1 MHVFTKTEDLKKH
14 LTKEG
19 KTIGFVP
26 TMGALHV
33 GHISLVNTSL
43 TENEITVVSIFVNP
57 TQFNNVT
64 DLDKY
69 PRTINDDVALLEGA
83 SRDIVVFAPSVEDIY
98 GEKSVSM
105 NFDFHGLENQ
115 MEGKFRKGHFN
126 GVGTVI
132 TLLFEAVKPT
142 RAYFGEKDF
151 QQLQIIK
158 KLVEINDL
166 PVEIIGCA
174 IHRELDGL
182 AFSSRNS
189 RLTAEQ
195 HAEAKFIYEVLSDV
209 KKMFGTKNVH
219 ELNEMVSN
227 KFKNHSLFELEY
239 FEIADIENLETVREV
254 KKDKKYRA
262 FLAVFAGEVRLID
275 NIALN

>member
-158 KLVEINDL
+158 KLAEINDL

>member
-1 MHVFTKTEDLKKH
+1 
-14 LTKEG
+14 
-19 KTIGFVP
+19 
-26 TMGALHV
+26 
-33 GHISLVNTSL
+33 
-43 TENEITVVSIFVNP
+43 
-57 TQFNNVT
+57 
-64 DLDKY
+64 
-69 PRTINDDVALLEGA
+69 
-83 SRDIVVFAPSVEDIY
+83 
-98 GEKSVSM
+98 
-105 NFDFHGLENQ
+105 